1 MSLLPNGPAWRGW
14 RDDTSAR
21 DRWPVADVAR
31 VAPAGNG
38 DDYLVGTEG
47 DDWLFAG
54 NGNDTIDGL
63 GGNDTIEGA
72 GSLGNDTYLFGYGS
86 DHDLVQRGHPLVSET
101 NTLQLK
107 AGVAAADLVLTRG
120 WRSYVDDNGQWQ
132 AGYVDLTVTLAATGE
147 SILFQDFSRG
157 DDPFANGNPLAV
169 IRLDDGTTWD
179 LAAICA
185 MAGQGTAGADT
196 LVGFGFL
203 AETLR
208 GYAGNDTLVG
218 NAGDTLLGGEG
229 DDQLGG
235 EAARLE
241 GGAGRDQLQGSD
253 GAVLLGGSGD
263 DTLNG
268 GANLSGGGGNDVL
281 NADAATLDGGEGND
295 LLTGTE
301 RSTLVGGTGH
311 DTLSA
316 QLGGSAAQHARL
328 QGGLG
333 DDSLHGAL
341 HTEVL
346 FAVGDGHDHY
356 RGFDNADGSATAADR
371 AELFLGAGF
380 SAGALTMV
388 LDGHHLQLDFGT
400 GDTLQLTDY
409 FADTGAT
416 KRGVDAQVSIG
427 LMHFAG
433 DGSTHDL
440 REWITSGSNSADTLT
455 GSAGNDLIAGHLG
468 NDRLDG
474 GQGHDGLHGGVG
486 DDSLIGGEG
495 QDTLVGALGRDT
507 LVGGLGDDVYH
518 LDDSDAAASEA
529 ANAGTD
535 TVVYSAIRYSPITEY
550 TLRDNFEH
558 LTLAEG
564 TAATTGHGNALA
576 NRLTGNALDNTLNG
590 NGGADSLIGGL
601 GHDSLDGGA
610 GADSALGGQG
620 DDVFFTDDALDLT
633 IELLGEGIDTVWA
646 SVSWQLAANIENLQL
661 DGAATK
667 GAGNAL
673 GNQLTGNDLANTLQ
687 GLDGADTLDGGLG
700 NDKLEGGKGA
710 DTYLFGLGSGKD
722 TVIEKDATLDVRD
735 LVDFGALNHDQLR
748 FTHVGNNLEAK
759 IVGSADKLVFKDWYL
774 GDKYQVEDFRFAD
787 GTWDGDDL
795 APVALEA
802 AIDAALAA
810 VRRPDGP
817 GDAQLMM

>member
-1 MSLLPNGPAWRGW
+1 MSLSLN
-14 RDDTSAR
+14 
-21 DRWPVADVAR
+21 DRLVR
-31 VAPAGNG
+31 RIAPAGNG

-47 DDWLFAG
+47 DDYLFAG

-72 GSLGNDTYLFGYGS
+72 GGLGDDTYLFGYGS
-86 DHDLVQRGHPLVSET
+86 DQDLVLRGHPLVSES
-101 NTLQLK
+101 NTLQLQ
-107 AGVAAADLVLTRG
+107 AGVAASDLVITRE
-120 WRSYVDDNGQWQ
+120 WRGYLDDNGQWQ
-132 AGYVDLTVTLAATGE
+132 AGYVDLRVTLDSGE
-147 SILFQDFSRG
+147 SILFQDFSRN
-157 DDPFANGNPLAV
+157 DDPFASGNPLAV
-169 IRLDDGTTWD
+169 VRFDDGSTWD
-179 LAAICA
+179 LAALCA
-185 MAGQGTAGADT
+185 AAGQGTAAADE
-196 LVGFGFL
+196 LIGFGFL
-203 AETLR
+203 TEALR

-218 NAGDTLLGGEG
+218 NAGDTLQGGDG
-229 DDQLGG
+229 DDALSG

-241 GGAGRDQLQGSD
+241 GGAGRDQLQGTGD
-253 GAVLLGGSGD
+253 AVLLGGSGD
-263 DTLNG
+263 DTLSG
-268 GANLSGGGGNDVL
+268 GASLSGGAGHDWLTGDDATLDGGDGNDVL
-281 NADAATLDGGEGND
+281 N
-295 LLTGTE
+295 GTE
-301 RSTLVGGTGH
+301 RSTLVGGAGN
-311 DTLSA
+311 DQLNALS
-316 QLGGSAAQHARL
+316 GGSAAQHARL

-333 DDSLHGAL
+333 DDSLQGAL
-341 HTEVL
+341 HTDVV
-346 FAVGDGHDHY
+346 FALGDGRDRY
-356 RGFDNADGSATAADR
+356 RGWDNADGSATAADR
-371 AELFLGAGF
+371 AQLHLGAGF
-380 SAGALTMV
+380 SAGALGLV
-388 LDGHHLQLDFGT
+388 LDGHDLRLDFGT
-400 GDTLQLTDY
+400 GDMLTLADY

-416 KRGVDAQVSIG
+416 KRGADAQISVG

-455 GSAGNDLIAGHLG
+455 GSAGNDLIAAHLG

-495 QDTLVGALGRDT
+495 HDTLVGALGRDT

-529 ANAGTD
+529 ANAGAD
-535 TVVYSAIRYSPITEY
+535 TVVYSAIRYSPVTEY

-564 TAATTGHGNALA
+564 TAALTGHGNALA

-590 NGGADSLIGGL
+590 NAGADSLIGGL
-601 GHDSLDGGA
+601 GHDSLDGGT
-610 GADSALGGQG
+610 GADSAQGGHG
-620 DDVFFTDDALDLT
+620 DDLFFTDDALDLT

-646 SVSWQLAANIENLQL
+646 SVNWQLAANVENLQL

-673 GNQLTGNDLANTLQ
+673 ANQLTGNDLANTLQ

-710 DTYLFGLGSGKD
+710 DTYLFAPGSGKD
-722 TVIEKDATLDVRD
+722 TVVEKDATLDVRD
-735 LVDFGALNHDQLR
+735 IVDFGSLNHDQVR
-748 FTHVGNNLEAK
+748 FTHVGDNLEIK
-759 IVGSADKLVFKDWYL
+759 ILGGTDKLVIKDWYL
-774 GDKYQVEDFRFAD
+774 GDRHEVEDFVFAD

-802 AIDAALAA
+802 SLDAALTA
-810 VRRPDGP
+810 VRRPGLP
-817 GDAQLMM
+817 GDTDLML

>member
-1 MSLLPNGPAWRGW
+1 MSLLSNGPAWRGLL
-14 RDDTSAR
+14 DDRASGWHAAVVR
-21 DRWPVADVAR
+21 IG
-31 VAPAGNG
+31 PAGNG

-47 DDWLFAG
+47 DDYLFAG

-72 GSLGNDTYLFGYGS
+72 GGLGDDTYLFGYGS
-86 DHDLVQRGHPLVSET
+86 DQDLVLRGHPLVSEI

-107 AGVAAADLVLTRG
+107 AGVAASDLLLTRE
-120 WRSYVDDNGQWQ
+120 WRGYLDDSGQWQ
-132 AGYVDLTVTLAATGE
+132 AGYVDLRVTLASTGE
-147 SILFQDFSRG
+147 SILFQDFSRN

-169 IRLDDGTTWD
+169 VRFDDGSTWD
-179 LAAICA
+179 LAALCA
-185 MAGQGTAGADT
+185 QAGQGTAGADE
-196 LVGFGFL
+196 LIGFGFL
-203 AETLR
+203 TETLR

-218 NAGDTLLGGEG
+218 NAGDTLLGGDG
-229 DDQLGG
+229 DDSLGG

-263 DTLNG
+263 DTLSG
-268 GANLSGGGGNDVL
+268 GASLSGGAGNDHL
-281 NADAATLDGGEGND
+281 NADAALLDGGDGND

-301 RSTLVGGTGH
+301 RSTLVGGAGN
-311 DTLSA
+311 D
-316 QLGGSAAQHARL
+316 QLNATSGGSAAQHARL

-333 DDSLHGAL
+333 DDSLQGAL
-341 HTEVL
+341 HTELV
-346 FAVGDGHDHY
+346 FAQADGNDRY
-356 RGFDNADGSATAADR
+356 RGWDNADGSATAADR
-371 AELFLGAGF
+371 AQLHLGAGF
-380 SAGALTMV
+380 SAGALGLV
-388 LDGHHLQLDFGT
+388 LDGHDLRLDFGT
-400 GDTLQLTDY
+400 GDTLTLVDY

-416 KRGVDAQVSIG
+416 KRGADAQISVG
-427 LMHFAG
+427 LMHFAS

-440 REWITSGSNSADTLT
+440 REWITSGSNSADTVT
-455 GSAGNDLIAGHLG
+455 GSTGSDLIAGHLG

-495 QDTLVGALGRDT
+495 HDTLVGALGRDT

-529 ANAGTD
+529 ANAGAD
-535 TVVYSAIRYSPITEY
+535 TVVYSAIRYSPVTEY
-550 TLRDNFEH
+550 TLRVNFEH

-564 TAATTGHGNALA
+564 TAALTGHGNALA
-576 NRLTGNALDNTLNG
+576 NRLTGNGLDNTLNG
-590 NGGADSLIGGL
+590 NAGADSLIGGL
-601 GHDSLDGGA
+601 GNDSLDGGT
-610 GADSALGGQG
+610 GADSAQGGQG

-646 SVSWQLAANIENLQL
+646 SVDWQLAANVENLQL
-661 DGAATK
+661 DGPAVK

-673 GNQLTGNDLANTLQ
+673 NNQLTGNDLANTLQ

-710 DTYLFGLGSGKD
+710 DTYLFAPGSGKD
-722 TVIEKDATLDVRD
+722 TVVEKDATLDVRD
-735 LVDFGALNHDQLR
+735 IVDFGALERAEVR
-748 FTHVGNNLEAK
+748 FVHVGNNLEAR
-759 IVGSADKLVFKDWYL
+759 IIGSADKLVIKDWYL
-774 GDKYQVEDFRFAD
+774 GDRYEVEDFVFAD

-802 AIDAALAA
+802 SLDAALTA

-817 GDAQLMM
+817 GDAQPML

>member
-1 MSLLPNGPAWRGW
+1 MSLLSNGPAWRGW

-72 GSLGNDTYLFGYGS
+72 GSLGNDTYLFGHGS
-86 DHDLVQRGHPLVSET
+86 DHDLVLRGHPLVSET

-132 AGYVDLTVTLAATGE
+132 AGYVDLTVTLASTGE

-316 QLGGSAAQHARL
+316 QLGGSAAQHACL

-346 FAVGDGHDHY
+346 FAVGDGHDRY

-416 KRGVDAQVSIG
+416 KRGADAQISVG

-440 REWITSGSNSADTLT
+440 REWITSGSNGADTLT
-455 GSAGNDLIAGHLG
+455 GSAGSDLIAGHLG

-495 QDTLVGALGRDT
+495 HDTLVGALGRDT
-507 LVGGLGDDVYH
+507 LAGGLGDDVYH

-529 ANAGTD
+529 ANAGID
-535 TVVYSAIRYSPITEY
+535 TVVYSAIRYSPVTEY

-646 SVSWQLAANIENLQL
+646 SVDWQLAANVENLQL
-661 DGAATK
+661 DGAAAK

-673 GNQLTGNDLANTLQ
+673 ANQLTGNDLANSLQ

-735 LVDFGALNHDQLR
+735 IVDFGALDRAEVR
-748 FTHVGNNLEAK
+748 FVHVGNNLEAR
-759 IVGSADKLVFKDWYL
+759 IIGSADKLVIKDWYL
-774 GDKYQVEDFRFAD
+774 GDRHEVEDFVFAD

-802 AIDAALAA
+802 GLQATFASMSP
-810 VRRPDGP
+810 R
-817 GDAQLMM
+817 GDLGMVEL

>member
-1 MSLLPNGPAWRGW
+1 MSQLSSSPAWRGL
-14 RDDTSAR
+14 RDDLESGWRAAAVR
-21 DRWPVADVAR
+21 I
-31 VAPAGNG
+31 APAGNG

-47 DDWLFAG
+47 DDYLFAG

-72 GSLGNDTYLFGYGS
+72 GGLGDDTYLFGYGS
-86 DHDLVQRGHPLVSET
+86 DHDLVLRGHPLVSEI
-101 NTLQLK
+101 NVLQLQ
-107 AGVAAADLVLTRG
+107 AGVAASDLVLTRE
-120 WRSYVDDNGQWQ
+120 WRGYVDDNGQWQ
-132 AGYVDLTVTLAATGE
+132 AGYVDLRVTLDSGE
-147 SILFQDFSRG
+147 SILFQDFSRN

-169 IRLDDGTTWD
+169 VRFDNGNTWD

-185 MAGQGTAGADT
+185 AAGQGTAEADE
-196 LVGFGFL
+196 LIGFGFL

-218 NAGDTLLGGEG
+218 NAGDTLLGGDG
-229 DDQLGG
+229 DDTLGG

-241 GGAGRDQLQGSD
+241 GGAGRDQLQGT
-253 GAVLLGGSGD
+253 GEAVLLGGSGD
-263 DTLNG
+263 DTLSG
-268 GANLSGGGGNDVL
+268 GASLSGGGGHDRL
-281 NADAATLDGGEGND
+281 TGDAATLDGGEGND
-295 LLTGTE
+295 LLNGTE
-301 RSTLVGGTGH
+301 RSTLVGGAGH
-311 DTLSA
+311 D
-316 QLGGSAAQHARL
+316 QLNAISGGSAAQHARL

-333 DDSLHGAL
+333 DDSLQGAL
-341 HTEVL
+341 HTDVV
-346 FAVGDGHDHY
+346 FALGDGRDRY
-356 RGFDNADGSATAADR
+356 RGWDNADGSATAADR
-371 AELFLGAGF
+371 AQLHLGAGF
-380 SAGALTMV
+380 SAGALGLV
-388 LDGHHLQLDFGT
+388 LDGHDLRLDFGT
-400 GDTLQLTDY
+400 GDTLTLADY

-416 KRGVDAQVSIG
+416 KRGADAQISVG

-440 REWITSGSNSADTLT
+440 REWITGGSNSADTLT
-455 GSAGNDLIAGHLG
+455 GSAGNDLVAGHLG

-495 QDTLVGALGRDT
+495 HDTLVGALGRDT
-507 LVGGLGDDVYH
+507 LAGGQGDDVYH

-535 TVVYSAIRYSPITEY
+535 AVVYSAIRYMPVTEY

-590 NGGADSLIGGL
+590 NAGADSLLGGL
-601 GHDSLDGGA
+601 GNDSLDGGT
-610 GADSALGGQG
+610 GADSAQGGQG

-646 SVSWQLAANIENLQL
+646 SVNWQLAANVENLQL
-661 DGAATK
+661 DGAAVK

-673 GNQLTGNDLANTLQ
+673 NNQLTGNDLANTLQ
-687 GLDGADTLDGGLG
+687 GLDGADTIDGGLG
-700 NDKLEGGKGA
+700 NDRLEGGKGA
-710 DTYLFGLGSGKD
+710 DTYLFAAGGGKD
-722 TVIEKDATLDVRD
+722 TVVEKDATLDVRD
-735 LVDFGALNHDQLR
+735 IVDFGALERAEVR
-748 FTHVGNNLEAK
+748 FVHVGNNLEAR
-759 IVGSADKLVFKDWYL
+759 IIGSTDKLVIKDWYL
-774 GDKYQVEDFRFAD
+774 GDRYEVEDFVFAD

-802 AIDAALAA
+802 SLDAALTA
-810 VRRPDGP
+810 VRRPDLP
-817 GDAQLMM
+817 GDVHLML